1 MATLERL
8 RRRYAIAEGRAKGMN
23 RRMNDAQLTN

>member
-1 MATLERL
+1 MVTLERL
-8 RRRYAIAEGRAKGMN
+8 RRRCTIVERRAKGMN